1 MYKQYL
7 SKIRT
12 RLANREI
19 RNYTHIVDATH
30 DDQRFNTFKIEKIN
44 FCMSIYIL
52 LNIYTFRVSK
62 DLRMRISIYKIL
74 SFVIQRYIASLE
86 IIITDVKFQCK
97 FHWPILGWLACIYI
111 PFKLACAIN
120 YLPLRSKI
128 AINIYACTSILNVNH
143 IPNVGLIDEVVGKF
157 EEI

>member
-97 FHWPILGWLACIYI
+97 FH
-111 PFKLACAIN
+111 
-120 YLPLRSKI
+120 
-128 AINIYACTSILNVNH
+128 
-143 IPNVGLIDEVVGKF
+143 
-157 EEI
+157 